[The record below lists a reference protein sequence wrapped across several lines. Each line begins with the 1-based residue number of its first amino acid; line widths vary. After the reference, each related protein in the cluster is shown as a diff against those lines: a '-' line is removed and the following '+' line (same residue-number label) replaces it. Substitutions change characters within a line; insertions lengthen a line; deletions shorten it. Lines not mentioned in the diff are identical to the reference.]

1 MQRQPVLAGRSPTN
15 QGTAEQEKA
24 MALMLAKL
32 YTALREAGADDDKAR
47 EAAET
52 LNTFLTRLRSSAG
65 ALDVSERQ
73 RIMRLLVKEVLVG
86 DDKII
91 IRHCIPLPNRSGDG
105 PPDGGINTAPP
116 GTEGYLLRSRSP
128 VAVAVQHRAR

>member
-1 MQRQPVLAGRSPTN
+1 VPHPKL
-15 QGTAEQEKA
+15 KD
-24 MALMLAKL
+24 AKF
-32 YTALREAGADDDKAR
+32 GD
-47 EAAET
+47 
-52 LNTFLTRLRSSAG
+52 
-65 ALDVSERQ
+65 DVSERQ
-73 RIMRLLVKEVLVG
+73 CIMRLLVKEILVG

-91 IRHCIPLPNRSGDG
+91 IRHCMPLPNRSGDV